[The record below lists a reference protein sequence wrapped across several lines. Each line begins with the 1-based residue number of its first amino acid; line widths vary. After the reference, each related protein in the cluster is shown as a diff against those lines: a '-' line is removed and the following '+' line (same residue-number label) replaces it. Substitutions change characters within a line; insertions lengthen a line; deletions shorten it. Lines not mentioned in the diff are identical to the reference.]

1 MIEAISAAVIP
12 LILLLS
18 AVPML
23 SRRRDYFS
31 VFINGARE
39 GLEVA
44 IRLLPTMIALTAAL
58 SMVQASGAL
67 DLLTEILR
75 APAAVLGI
83 PAEILPLAAARPL
96 SGSASTAEFV
106 RLMDACGADSL
117 PALCASV
124 MMGSSDTLIYILS
137 VYFSGTAITP
147 GGGVRKTRHA
157 FCVAILVMLICI
169 FLSCAVTRLFFSP

>member
-67 DLLTEILR
+67 DLLTEFLR

-137 VYFSGTAITP
+137 VYFSGAP
-147 GGGVRKTRHA
+147 GVRRTRHA
-157 FCVAILVMLICI
+157 LPVAAAAALFCL
-169 FLSCAVTRLFFSP
+169 FLSCAAARIFWG